1 MVCMDEPYPNP
12 TQPRP
17 YKKRTLTPTIHTD
30 NLPHEPLPE
39 CPNLQSHSHHLPPR
53 HPPPLHPPSSPHL
66 HPQRLPR
73 LPLPRT
79 RRHPLDPNRL
89 HPPMSTP
96 ALRPARS
103 SHPATDPSN
112 PKPPTPER
120 LSPNDDEASHSRI
133 QTVSNPPRPPPYCQR
148 PSTTAPNHPT
158 RHQDLL
164 RRAVAPAARARARP
178 RLHAR
183 ALHRDLVL
191 REA

>member
-1 MVCMDEPYPNP
+1 MNLFQNAQTCNP
-12 TQPRP
+12 TPTTSLLAIP
-17 YKKRTLTPTIHTD
+17 LLFTLLAALIYIRKDYHAFLSLGPGGIPSTPTGYIHQCLLRPFALRD
-30 NLPHEPLPE
+30 PLI
-39 CPNLQSHSHHLPPR
+39 
-53 HPPPLHPPSSPHL
+53 PPP
-66 HPQRLPR
+66 
-73 LPLPRT
+73 
-79 RRHPLDPNRL
+79 
-89 HPPMSTP
+89 TP
-96 ALRPARS
+96 ATL
-103 SHPATDPSN
+103 
-112 PKPPTPER
+112 KPPTPER
-120 LSPNDDEASHSRI
+120 LSLNDDEASHSRI